1 MLILLILLIPI
12 AWLAIV
18 AFVIAICQAAARGDA
33 KPAPVVEVSPSM
45 PWPGLTVWKA
55 PHPPAQ
61 LRRPLPGAG
70 RTRSRRLSHGVR

>member
-1 MLILLILLIPI
+1 MLILLIPI

-18 AFVIAICQAAARGDA
+18 ALVVAICQAAARGDA
-33 KPAPVVEVSPSM
+33 KPAQAVEISGSM
-45 PWPGLTVWKA
+45 PRPGLTVWKA
-55 PHPPAQ
+55 PHPPMQ